1 MPWQNSWVLAQ
12 KPFKKKHFCKTW
24 SPKTFSRVLE
34 LFRHG
39 PRAPWSDLCVSFLGG
54 EWEWFWSLKPAQ
66 EMMGFWWYLH
76 QVCVSDTIFLGWKLV
91 LPTWKCSRQL
101 DWLDVLP
108 SWRCECNLP
117 KFFRF
122 KKVAWPR
129 PRMGMS
135 NCFSLETTMV
145 TTTFLQSFAM
155 FMSWFVEI

>member
-1 MPWQNSWVLAQ
+1 MVFFSRTFIERTPVASMDGWLLDALAKLLALAQ
-12 KPFKKKHFCKTW
+12 KPFKKKHFCKTLVAKDLFQ
-24 SPKTFSRVLE
+24 SP
-34 LFRHG
+34 
-39 PRAPWSDLCVSFLGG
+39 LCFAMAHERLGVMFVFVFGG
-54 EWEWFWSLKPAQ
+54 EWEGFWGLKPAQ
-66 EMMGFWWYLH
+66 ELVGFWWYLH
-76 QVCVSDTIFLGWKLV
+76 QVFVSDTIFLWWKLV

-135 NCFSLETTMV
+135 NF
-145 TTTFLQSFAM
+145 FH
-155 FMSWFVEI
+155 